1 MTLRARNVSQPQ
13 SRTHATA
20 HRRGFEGIVKSGL
33 LLAFAL
39 ESFVDYVI
47 EQVEQTARKN
57 NMIRS
62 ESKVILDSGA
72 EISVFGKVH
81 PEMENISTSVA
92 NTLVYG
98 NNESVKVDNMAD
110 IGRLKNVRVCRKNA
124 DNILSL
130 SQLTELGFNILMT
143 DKGIYVLKHDQ
154 QIQLSRKNIVMVGE
168 REGGLYTMS
177 TVDLINYLKHG
188 IKQPLDSDD
197 DSDSEDDKMVASDE
211 DAEIGEEDDEE
222 MPTEDEL

>member
-1 MTLRARNVSQPQ
+1 
-13 SRTHATA
+13 
-20 HRRGFEGIVKSGL
+20 
-33 LLAFAL
+33 
-39 ESFVDYVI
+39 
-47 EQVEQTARKN
+47 
-57 NMIRS
+57 MIRS

-81 PEMENISTSVA
+81 PEMDNISTSVA

-154 QIQLSRKNIVMVGE
+154 QIQLSRENIVMVGE